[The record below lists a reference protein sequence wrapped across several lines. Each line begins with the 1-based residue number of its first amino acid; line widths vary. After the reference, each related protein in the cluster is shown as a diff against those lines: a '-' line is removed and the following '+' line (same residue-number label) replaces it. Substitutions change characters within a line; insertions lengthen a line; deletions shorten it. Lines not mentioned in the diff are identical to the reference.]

1 MRRRDAIAAAKWYYG
16 CLRPMVSCGAGVISR
31 SSGLLQLFDW
41 FPMKPQSA
49 KTHSCEIIVDPKRV
63 CHPRGARGPLFLR
76 SVRMRESGMDE
87 ASVPRLA
94 GYGIF
99 RRDSSF
105 VPSSTQDV
113 SLSCRCFLAVAS
125 KRAELGGSS
134 NAGWMDGCC
143 LSPRFSAAIT
153 TRFASLHESSVPA
166 RLGSFHQLQWTT
178 SSRFASSGFKE
189 PVGRVTSKWC
199 HVNAPRAPTRTLR

>member
-1 MRRRDAIAAAKWYYG
+1 
-16 CLRPMVSCGAGVISR
+16 MVSCGAGVILR

-41 FPMKPQSA
+41 FSMKPQSA

-76 SVRMRESGMDE
+76 SVRMRESGRDE
-87 ASVPRLA
+87 ASVLRLA

-105 VPSSTQDV
+105 VPSSTQEV
-113 SLSCRCFLAVAS
+113 SLSYRCLLAVAS
-125 KRAELGGSS
+125 KRAELVGSS
-134 NAGWMDGCC
+134 NAGWMDGSRDHDALCVIA
-143 LSPRFSAAIT
+143 RVF
-153 TRFASLHESSVPA
+153 VPA
-166 RLGSFHQLQWTT
+166 RLGSFYQLQWTT

>member
-1 MRRRDAIAAAKWYYG
+1 
-16 CLRPMVSCGAGVISR
+16 MVSCGAGVISR

-49 KTHSCEIIVDPKRV
+49 KTYSCEIIVDPKRV

-105 VPSSTQDV
+105 VPSSTQEV
-113 SLSCRCFLAVAS
+113 SLSYRCLLAVAS
-125 KRAELGGSS
+125 KRAELVGSS

-153 TRFASLHESSVPA
+153 TRFASLHESSCLRASDPFTNCSGRPLLDLPA
-166 RLGSFHQLQWTT
+166 RGSRSQLAGLQ
-178 SSRFASSGFKE
+178 ASG
-189 PVGRVTSKWC
+189 VM
-199 HVNAPRAPTRTLR
+199 